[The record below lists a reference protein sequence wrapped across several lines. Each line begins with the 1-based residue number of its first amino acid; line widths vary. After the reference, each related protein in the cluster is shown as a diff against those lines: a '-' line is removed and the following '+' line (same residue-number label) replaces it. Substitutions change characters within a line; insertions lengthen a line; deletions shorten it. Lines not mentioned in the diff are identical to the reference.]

1 MHLMATGAKMQPLWV
16 WNWPRK
22 TKKTRKTKKNKRNP
36 KHQEQEEVSRAWG
49 SEHGAMPAREGDAP
63 WSSIRSFMLLGE
75 IKAEVFWC
83 PSLRKEKRR
92 RKKAAHVLL

>member
-22 TKKTRKTKKNKRNP
+22 TKKNKRNP
-36 KHQEQEEVSRAWG
+36 KHQEQEVVSRAWG
-49 SEHGAMPAREGDAP
+49 SQHGAMPAREGDAP